1 VKFISFT
8 WKTLSI
14 LVAFAFIAGCAG
26 AVKNAEELAAKGDYK
41 GAIDAY
47 QQTIQKDPSSS
58 DARKAQLAIAAL
70 YIDKMNNPQ
79 EGLKT
84 YQKVAEDAPQS
95 EEAAESLYRMG
106 IHYFKTEDYE
116 KAAEM
121 FNKVINGFP
130 QLSRGQD
137 AQLLLAKTY
146 EKANEYNK
154 AADVYDS
161 VIKRDPQSK
170 RAVQAMLSKGK
181 LYQDKLKDQEKAT
194 ETYQDIVKNYGKNV
208 DVQDQ
213 VEEAKK
219 ELQSVGAEVPKPVD
233 ELATP
238 EGRRAARREATRERD
253 RPRGSLAQETTK
265 KEDTGRGSQ
274 SFGVDPETIMQTIQI
289 SLDSQGTYYDA
300 MFMVA
305 NMKFGEENYR
315 EAGALYERA
324 LQLGLKDPIAYR
336 NLAECYRKIGLA
348 DKGRD
353 VLKQGMAKDPQMLD
367 SIIESG
373 EAQYQFENYEAALGI
388 YQSILGL
395 SPGKDSKLYHR
406 IGLVY
411 KKLKDT
417 DKEIEAYEQ
426 SIATNPNDTEVLQLM
441 AEALYYRKGDRTKAG
456 IYQDAAD
463 GKVNSYEVQKEL
475 ADVAYKYGNY
485 NWAKT
490 KYETAVRVL
499 QREIEKPQSDKAK
512 LEEQKEAT
520 ADLAE
525 KAKLKKEIDRLQSE
539 IDDLSWKIL
548 LMQVKTALAV
558 AHKDGV
564 EAGKQL
570 IDALAAQNPD
580 HAITH
585 YGLGEFAL
593 MQGDTATAIA
603 EFQKSI
609 ELENF
614 LEPNLAL
621 GEYYISQGNKE
632 EALKL
637 WEAYTTKNYT
647 DRTMRNRVEALKQ
660 ELHPETTPKSKVPTP
675 TLKGAQQ

>member
-84 YQKVAEDAPQS
+84 YQKVVEDAPQS

-106 IHYFKTEDYE
+106 IHHFKAEDYE

-146 EKANEYNK
+146 EKANEYNQ

-161 VIKRDPQSK
+161 VVKRDPQSK

-253 RPRGSLAQETTK
+253 RPRGSPAQETTK
-265 KEDTGRGSQ
+265 KEDTGRGIQ
-274 SFGVDPETIMQTIQI
+274 SFGVDPETIMQSIQI

-305 NMKFGEENYR
+305 NMKLGEENYR

-324 LQLGLKDPIAYR
+324 IQLGLKDPVAYR
-336 NLAECYRKIGLA
+336 NLAACYRKIGLA
-348 DKGRD
+348 DKGRE
-353 VLKQGMAKDPQMLD
+353 VLKQGMTKDPQMID

-373 EAQYQFENYEAALGI
+373 EAQYQLENYEAALDI
-388 YQSILGL
+388 YESLLGL

-417 DKEIEAYEQ
+417 DKEIDAYEQ
-426 SIATNPNDTEVLQLM
+426 SIAINPNDTEVLQLM

-456 IYQDAAD
+456 IYQDAVD

-475 ADVAYKYGNY
+475 ADVSYKYGNY

-499 QREIEKPQSDKAK
+499 QREIEKPQSEKAK

-520 ADLAE
+520 TDLAE
-525 KAKLKKEIDRLQSE
+525 KAKLKKDIDKLQSE
-539 IDDLSWKIL
+539 IDDLSWKML
-548 LMQVKTALAV
+548 LMKVKTALAV
-558 AHKDGV
+558 AHKETV
-564 EAGKQL
+564 EVGKQQM
-570 IDALAAQNPD
+570 DELATQNPD
-580 HAITH
+580 NAIIH

-647 DRTMRNRVEALKQ
+647 DRMMRNRVKALQ
-660 ELHPETTPKSKVPTP
+660 DELHPEETPKSKAPTP
-675 TLKGAQQ
+675 TLKGSQ